1 MKLLFDTK
9 DEMLQL
15 LKPSRRQTQVSHPED
30 EVCNVALKGQKGP
43 CPRPRPHTCS
53 SHLLP
58 PHTHACSH
66 LPYRQL
72 SPKAKPIEQGTHPLH
87 IRRGLYSQ
95 AHEPPQTRQTEL
107 VGLAWQGFILPR
119 LYARSTNFL

>member
-30 EVCNVALKGQKGP
+30 EICNVALKVQKCP
-43 CPRPRPHTCS
+43 CPRPTLPPAPPPAP
-53 SHLLP
+53 P
-58 PHTHACSH
+58 PHTHVCAH

-72 SPKAKPIEQGTHPLH
+72 SPKAKPTEQGTHPLH
-87 IRRGLYSQ
+87 IRQGLHSQ
-95 AHEPPQTRQTEL
+95 VHE
-107 VGLAWQGFILPR
+107 LANKANR
-119 LYARSTNFL
+119 ARTD

>member
-30 EVCNVALKGQKGP
+30 EICNVALKVQKCL
-43 CPRPRPHTCS
+43 CPRPPPPTCS
-53 SHLLP
+53 PTCS
-58 PHTHACSH
+58 PHTHVCAH

-72 SPKAKPIEQGTHPLH
+72 SPKAKPTEQGTHPH
-87 IRRGLYSQ
+87 IRQGLYSQ
-95 AHEPPQTRQTEL
+95 VHE
-107 VGLAWQGFILPR
+107 ASKQGN
-119 LYARSTNFL
+119 TD